1 VPALRVAGVVH
12 LSHQAGDECLRRV
25 ARTMKACL
33 RRPTDMVARY
43 GGKEFGLLLPDT
55 DGVGALHLANQI
67 REGLVQAH
75 IDLATSSVGAQLT
88 ISVGVAT
95 RAPDFVGDIG
105 AILKAADEQ
114 LYLAKSRGRYQACGI
129 LLNNST

>member
-1 VPALRVAGVVH
+1 
-12 LSHQAGDECLRRV
+12 
-25 ARTMKACL
+25 
-33 RRPTDMVARY
+33 MVARY
-43 GGKEFGLLLPDT
+43 GGEEFGLLLPDT
-55 DGVGALHLANQI
+55 DAAGALHLASQI

-75 IDLATSSVGAQLT
+75 IDHATSSVGAQLT

-114 LYLAKSRGRYQACGI
+114 LYLAKSRGRDQACGI